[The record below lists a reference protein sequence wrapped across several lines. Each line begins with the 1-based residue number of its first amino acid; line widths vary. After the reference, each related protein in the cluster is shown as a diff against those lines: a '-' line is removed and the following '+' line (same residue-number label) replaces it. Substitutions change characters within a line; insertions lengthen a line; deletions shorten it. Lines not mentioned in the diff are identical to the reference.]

1 MFGIGAGELLI
12 ILIAGLVIFG
22 PSKLPEVGRAIGKGL
37 REVRKAQAAFSATL
51 DEVSEDKVSR
61 EQGTGSKGNKVEAEK
76 KISLEKNP
84 PSNETEKTAVSVE
97 DMIELAKSSP
107 LVKENVNEKNS
118 NGNDSV
124 NVNTND
130 SKCVESAGSSGHSA
144 KK

>member
-51 DEVSEDKVSR
+51 DEVSDDKAKS
-61 EQGTGSKGNKVEAEK
+61 ENKVETEK
-76 KISLEKNP
+76 TVSLEKNP
-84 PSNETEKTAVSVE
+84 KNNEPEKSAVNVD

-107 LVKENVNEKNS
+107 LVKENVNEKIS

-124 NVNTND
+124 TADTNV
-130 SKCVESAGSSGHSA
+130 SKRVESAGSGGHGA
-144 KK
+144 EK

>member
-51 DEVSEDKVSR
+51 DEVSDDKVKS
-61 EQGTGSKGNKVEAEK
+61 ENKIETEK
-76 KISLEKNP
+76 NISLEKNP
-84 PSNETEKTAVSVE
+84 KSNEPEKSAVSVD

-107 LVKENVNEKNS
+107 LVKENVNEKIS

-124 NVNTND
+124 HADTDV
-130 SKCVESAGSSGHSA
+130 SKRVESAGSSGHGA
-144 KK
+144 EK

>member
-51 DEVSEDKVSR
+51 DEVSEEKVK
-61 EQGTGSKGNKVEAEK
+61 EEKKVEAEK
-76 KISLEKNP
+76 IFSLEKNP
-84 PSNETEKTAVSVE
+84 PSNETEKNAVSVE

-124 NVNTND
+124 NVDTND
-130 SKCVESAGSSGHSA
+130 SKCVESSGSSGHSA

>member
-22 PSKLPEVGRAIGKGL
+22 PGKLPEVGRAIGKGL
-37 REVRKAQAAFSATL
+37 REFRKAQAAFSATL
-51 DEVSEDKVSR
+51 DEVSEEKVKK
-61 EQGTGSKGNKVEAEK
+61 EKKVEAEK
-76 KISLEKNP
+76 NFSLEKNP
-84 PSNETEKTAVSVE
+84 QSKETEKNEVSVE

-118 NGNDSV
+118 NGNDTV
-124 NVNTND
+124 NVDTDD
-130 SKCVESAGSSGHSA
+130 SKRVESAGSSGHSA

>member
-51 DEVSEDKVSR
+51 DEVSEEKVK
-61 EQGTGSKGNKVEAEK
+61 EEKKVEAEK
-76 KISLEKNP
+76 KISLEKKST
-84 PSNETEKTAVSVE
+84 SNETEKTAVSVD

-118 NGNDSV
+118 NGNDTV

-130 SKCVESAGSSGHSA
+130 SKCVESSGSSGHSA

>member
-51 DEVSEDKVSR
+51 DEVSDDKAKS
-61 EQGTGSKGNKVEAEK
+61 ENKVENEKTVEAEK
-76 KISLEKNP
+76 TVSLEKNP
-84 PSNETEKTAVSVE
+84 KSNEPEKSAVSV
-97 DMIELAKSSP
+97 DDVIELAKSSP
-107 LVKENVNEKNS
+107 LVKENVNEKIS

-124 NVNTND
+124 TADTNV
-130 SKCVESAGSSGHSA
+130 SKRVESAGSGGHGA
-144 KK
+144 EK

>member
-51 DEVSEDKVSR
+51 DEVSEDKVK
-61 EQGTGSKGNKVEAEK
+61 EEKKVEDEK
-76 KISLEKNP
+76 NFSLEKNP
-84 PSNETEKTAVSVE
+84 PSNETEKNAVSVE

-124 NVNTND
+124 NVDTND